1 MSNHCLTIKE
11 ENVMTQFTREANKH
25 AAPQKEVVATY
36 KCPITA

>member
-1 MSNHCLTIKE
+1 
-11 ENVMTQFTREANKH
+11 MTQFTREANKH

>member
-1 MSNHCLTIKE
+1 M
-11 ENVMTQFTREANKH
+11 QEANKH

>member
-1 MSNHCLTIKE
+1 
-11 ENVMTQFTREANKH
+11 MTRFMQEANKH